1 MNSHVF
7 LHTQRLNWDDLAQ
20 KKVSAP
26 FRPELKSELDV
37 GNFAEEF
44 TGMDPVYS
52 PASTP
57 PSTDKLFKVSPRH
70 TFNAKLTLFQT
81 HRGSIE
87 CVRIYQLAKQSD
99 LPMAQSNF
107 P

>member
-1 MNSHVF
+1 MDRKLCGYSLVHDGMLILNVFSLSSVHSSHHHSHVF
-7 LHTQRLNWDDLAQ
+7 LHTQGLNWDDLAQ

-57 PSTDKLFKVSPRH
+57 PSTDKLFKVSPSAH
-70 TFNAKLTLFQT
+70 NT
-81 HRGSIE
+81 S
-87 CVRIYQLAKQSD
+87 
-99 LPMAQSNF
+99 
-107 P
+107 